1 MLGEDGLKRMTRLL
15 NKIYAIGERT
25 KDFFE
30 VTMIALKKKPKA
42 TICNDHCTV
51 SSRVHTAKLVA
62 KILLNRKLKTCMEEI
77 SLDVED
83 KRKYRWNWD
92 TENSIIKNFE
102 YR

>member
-1 MLGEDGLKRMTRLL
+1 MTIKKRNSVHTYIQAAEAFPCYVFRH
-15 NKIYAIGERT
+15 IERT
-25 KDFFE
+25 CIYLYYINS
-30 VTMIALKKKPKA
+30 TP
-42 TICNDHCTV
+42 
-51 SSRVHTAKLVA
+51 VHTAKLVA